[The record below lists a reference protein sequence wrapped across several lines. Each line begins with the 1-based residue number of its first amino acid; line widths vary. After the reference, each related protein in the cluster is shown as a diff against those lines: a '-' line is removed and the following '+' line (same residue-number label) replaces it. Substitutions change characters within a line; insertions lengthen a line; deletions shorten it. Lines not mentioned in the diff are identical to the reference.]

1 MRKQIF
7 DCQKNIDKVLSLK
20 RERMGSNLDN
30 LVNRLEGISPLNV
43 VKRGF
48 SIAYK
53 DNVPISSI
61 NSVSENDIIQ
71 IRLRDG
77 YLKSKIVEK
86 GEFDAK
92 EKNI

>member
-1 MRKQIF
+1 M
-7 DCQKNIDKVLSLK
+7 N
-20 RERMGSNLDN
+20 NLIT
-30 LVNRLEGISPLNV
+30 RLEGISPLNV

-61 NSVSENDIIQ
+61 NSVFENDIIQ
-71 IRLRDG
+71 IRLMDG
-77 YLKSKIVEK
+77 YLKSKIIEK